1 MNKFIF
7 CLLLLPILLVG
18 VCAVSASSDL
28 DADVPVIGSEHPAFV
43 GSESELPALEGHVA
57 SERPALEGH
66 VASESVASESVVSEL
81 LALVASD
88 YVVSESGL
96 LALVGSESV
105 VSELPALVGSESGL
119 LALVGSEHPAFVAS
133 ELLALVGSESVGS
146 ESGLL
151 ALVGSESVASESGLL
166 ALVGSE
172 LPALVGTDFPAL
184 VGHVWY
190 QSLGAIQL
198 QYSYESIVK
207 DSNMEV
213 FSYFPFGPHLAPA
226 AETSVN
232 FESRV

>member
-1 MNKFIF
+1 M
-7 CLLLLPILLVG
+7 
-18 VCAVSASSDL
+18 
-28 DADVPVIGSEHPAFV
+28 V
-43 GSESELPALEGHVA
+43 GSESVG
-57 SERPALEGH
+57 
-66 VASESVASESVVSEL
+66 
-81 LALVASD
+81 
-88 YVVSESGL
+88 SESGL

-105 VSELPALVGSESGL
+105 VSELPALVGSEL
-119 LALVGSEHPAFVAS
+119 P
-133 ELLALVGSESVGS
+133 
-146 ESGLL
+146 
-151 ALVGSESVASESGLL
+151 

-190 QSLGAIQL
+190 HSLGAIQL

-232 FESRV
+232 FESGV

>member
-1 MNKFIF
+1 M
-7 CLLLLPILLVG
+7 VG
-18 VCAVSASSDL
+18 
-28 DADVPVIGSEHPAFV
+28 
-43 GSESELPALEGHVA
+43 
-57 SERPALEGH
+57 
-66 VASESVASESVVSEL
+66 
-81 LALVASD
+81 
-88 YVVSESGL
+88 SESGL
-96 LALVGSESV
+96 LALVGSEH
-105 VSELPALVGSESGL
+105 P
-119 LALVGSEHPAFVAS
+119 ALVGSEHPAFVAS

-151 ALVGSESVASESGLL
+151 ALVGSESVVSELP

-190 QSLGAIQL
+190 HSLGAIQL

-232 FESRV
+232 FESGV